1 MIQFYWNIRS
11 DCHTVLVETTYL
23 CTCIKLVLFYDLIV
37 YIIILFS
44 HDWKR
49 KENRLFFMKIGL
61 KFQTTKEKPRV
72 NTWYVVAME
81 PKPHH
86 VH

>member
-1 MIQFYWNIRS
+1 M
-11 DCHTVLVETTYL
+11 TVILFLLKPLLYVPVSSWVL
-23 CTCIKLVLFYDLIV
+23 LFYDLIV

-61 KFQTTKEKPRV
+61 KIQTIKEKRRV
-72 NTWYVVAME
+72 KPWYVVAME